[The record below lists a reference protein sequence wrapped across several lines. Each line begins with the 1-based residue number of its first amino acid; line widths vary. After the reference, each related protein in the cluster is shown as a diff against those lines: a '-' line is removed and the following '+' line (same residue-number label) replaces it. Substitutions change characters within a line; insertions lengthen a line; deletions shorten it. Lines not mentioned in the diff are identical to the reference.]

1 MLPTLIAIGIIV
13 VSILLWVISTQR
25 RLVVLDENIS
35 NAMSQIGVQL
45 SSRFD
50 ALTALLDLTKGYAKH
65 ESETLIETI
74 KSRRSVITAKS
85 TPNDVLHQEG
95 IISEALGRIAMVTE
109 QYPELAANQTYI
121 KTMNAV
127 EIFENMVR
135 TSHLIY
141 NDSVIKLNREIRMF
155 PVAMIAGMLGFG
167 QREYLIEQAGKADMP
182 SMK

>member
-1 MLPTLIAIGIIV
+1 MLPTLIVIIAIAVIIV
-13 VSILLWVISTQR
+13 LWVISTQR
-25 RLVVLDENIS
+25 KLVVLDENIS

-85 TPNDVLHQEG
+85 TPDDVIRQEG
-95 IISEALGRIAMVTE
+95 VISEALGRIAMVTE
-109 QYPELAANQTYI
+109 QYPELKANQTYM
-121 KTMNAV
+121 KTMDAV
-127 EIFENMVR
+127 QTFENMVR
-135 TSHLIY
+135 TSRLIY
-141 NDSVIKLNREIRMF
+141 NDSVTKLNREIRMF
-155 PVAMIAGMLGFG
+155 PVALIAGMLNFR
-167 QREYLIEQAGKADMP
+167 QRDYLEEQVAKADMP

>member
-1 MLPTLIAIGIIV
+1 MPTFIVLIVILV
-13 VSILLWVISTQR
+13 VVALWAISTQR
-25 RLVVLDENIS
+25 KLVVLDENIS

-85 TPNDVLHQEG
+85 TPDDVLRQEG
-95 IISEALGRIAMVTE
+95 IITEALGRIAMVTE
-109 QYPELAANQTYI
+109 QYPELKANQSYN
-121 KTMNAV
+121 KTMDAV
-127 EIFENMVR
+127 QTYENMVR
-135 TSHLIY
+135 TSRLIY
-141 NDSVIKLNREIRMF
+141 NDSVTKLNREIRMF
-155 PVAMIAGMLGFG
+155 PVSLIAGVFGFH
-167 QREYLIEQAGKADMP
+167 QRDYLEEQAAKADMP